1 MLFIVN
7 RCVMSFPRVVVT
19 DSAADVAREML
30 LGNREPEVRS
40 RFCALV
46 RTFNSQPVREK
57 IQ

>member
-1 MLFIVN
+1 MLFFMTRSVIGF
-7 RCVMSFPRVVVT
+7 RGLVVT
-19 DSAADVAREML
+19 DRAAYAAREML

-40 RFCALV
+40 RFCALF

>member
-7 RCVMSFPRVVVT
+7 RSVMRFPRVVVT
-19 DSAADVAREML
+19 DSAANAAGEIL

-40 RFCALV
+40 RFCTLF

>member
-7 RCVMSFPRVVVT
+7 RSVMRFPRVVVT
-19 DSAADVAREML
+19 DSAANAAGEIL
-30 LGNREPEVRS
+30 LGTL
-40 RFCALV
+40 F